1 MAVILYWPTCPFFV
15 SPWPSA
21 TNIFLAAFS
30 EGIEGPDPTRPCL
43 TPKLRHSHSR
53 IDKSNFPPDNPQ
65 QQQVWNVG
73 SQRLITLRAPP
84 YFSAFPSKN
93 VRNFLVPLCRKYLS
107 IISDY

>member
-1 MAVILYWPTCPFFV
+1 FV

-53 IDKSNFPPDNPQ
+53 IDKSNH
-65 QQQVWNVG
+65 
-73 SQRLITLRAPP
+73 LIIHNN
-84 YFSAFPSKN
+84 SKFGMWVHN
-93 VRNFLVPLCRKYLS
+93 G
-107 IISDY
+107 